1 MKFFFRRC
9 ITEKLDNSL
18 PFISAGASVVLIN
31 FGVFL
36 FGVIVS
42 CVIGWLV
49 SISDTGGFLLFVAVV
64 KVADHEALVID
75 VISVILEIFE
85 I

>member
-1 MKFFFRRC
+1 M
-9 ITEKLDNSL
+9 
-18 PFISAGASVVLIN
+18 VLID

-42 CVIGWLV
+42 CIIGWFV
-49 SISDTGGFLLFVAVV
+49 SISDTVCFLLFVAVV
-64 KVADHEALVID
+64 TVADHEALVID